1 MTHRSWVAE
10 EGPPDN
16 VGVTSGEKV
25 AASRPAMM
33 RLLEHVVDGD
43 TVVVWRIDRLGRSS
57 TGMTQRVSACDLG
70 LAVFSGRRRS
80 GW

>member
-1 MTHRSWVAE
+1 
-10 EGPPDN
+10 
-16 VGVTSGEKV
+16 
-25 AASRPAMM
+25 MM